1 MPRGAAESESLRP
14 SKKLQARLYP
24 AVLEICSNNDFHQ
37 VNIREIS
44 KISGVSSGTIY
55 KYFSSKEDLVFSI
68 LNHEIEKLADL
79 VQLHISGMRDVKEIM
94 RKVFW
99 CTMNF
104 YDDNPGVAITAF
116 ITVPMRNWMKE
127 GHYMRSAEVQALDL
141 IMDEARAQGQ
151 IDNLVSNRQV
161 MDLYY
166 MHCYR
171 HIHQW
176 YFYGMEHKLSE
187 TLDNFFEL
195 FWKALKP

>member
-1 MPRGAAESESLRP
+1 MPKPTPDKVTLVP
-14 SKKLQARLYP
+14 SAKLQARLYP
-24 AVLEICSNNDFHQ
+24 AVLELCSHNDFHQ
-37 VNIREIS
+37 VNLRDIS

-68 LNHEIEKLADL
+68 LNQEVDKLADIIK
-79 VQLHISGMRDVKEIM
+79 LHISGMEDIKEIM

-99 CTMNF
+99 CTMDF
-104 YDDNPGVAITAF
+104 YDNNPGVAVTAF

-127 GHYMRSAEVQALDL
+127 GRYMRPSETQVLSEVVNT
-141 IMDEARAQGQ
+141 AREQGEIDKQVTDRQ
-151 IDNLVSNRQV
+151 I

-176 YFYGMEHKLSE
+176 YFYGMKNKLSD

-195 FWKALKP
+195 FWKVLKP